1 MGTGTREGLLPG
13 EVKCSSVRVVCG
25 QVGVQGYFSA
35 SVSKEPVI
43 PSILYL
49 AFKCLLCLS
58 IPGLLVVNRISC
70 FIRGR
75 VSGNEKH
82 LLSTF
87 VKQTNKTPLTLEPKV
102 TPYTPHSPRLSSQT

>member
-13 EVKCSSVRVVCG
+13 EVKCSSVRFVCG
-25 QVGVQGYFSA
+25 QVGAQGYFCA
-35 SVSKEPVI
+35 SVNKEPVI

-49 AFKCLLCLS
+49 AFKCVLCLS
-58 IPGLLVVNRISC
+58 ISGLLVANRISC

-75 VSGNEKH
+75 VNGDEKH

-87 VKQTNKTPLTLEPKV
+87 VKQTNKTPLTLEPKEPKV
-102 TPYTPHSPRLSSQT
+102 TPYTPTTHA